1 MTFLA
6 PSLLWFMLLIIIP
19 IIIHLFNRLQLKT
32 TDFSTIRFIKE
43 LKKTSIRKVQLKKLL
58 LMFLRIFIIT
68 LLVFMISR
76 PVTEGFIPGWLS
88 AEQESTL
95 IVIIDNSA
103 TMSRKVNGQSL
114 LKKSK
119 SSAMTLIPIYD
130 RQTNI
135 KIFQTCPPKIL
146 FTGSS
151 SNPELRNKLRSI
163 KPTVSYDNIWSEL
176 HKLILNNN
184 EDQIKECIVFSDFMY
199 KPNSK
204 FLKGVSNLDDWKFYF
219 IQPES
224 SPDNLG
230 LIDVSTLNRIR
241 TLDQLIKLNVRVKNS
256 GLIEKPS
263 VPLELL
269 FNNQRVGQVI
279 SKFRVNNEKEFLFQ
293 AYPVEVGLL
302 EASVTLPMDD
312 YEFDN
317 YWYFSMPIMNHINC
331 KIIVSDSNEVQIL
344 NNIIKSID
352 SNGQFIDIETSV
364 QSSLTN
370 LFFHDTDLIII
381 HNLKV
386 IDQEGAEKIE
396 TFINRGGGVIWFQGE
411 KSNSGSFNNHLAKIG
426 FPELSEK
433 INSGEGF
440 FNTEVVATQSNI
452 LKDIQVSSL
461 SKELPEIFN
470 YIKVYTNTKHDIHL
484 QIDNGDP
491 ILIEFRKGSGTVF
504 FFPTLID
511 LRWSDFPIRG
521 MLVPLLYQLIILS
534 GTDEVNTAPVLVDED
549 KWIAIQGGK
558 LKNKW
563 EVLSPSGRKELLVP
577 QYDKERIN
585 ITKTNE
591 LGIYQ
596 VFADGEKI
604 TSFPTRLHYKEFM
617 NKPIKSDDINDI
629 ISQENFR
636 WFTMNNK
643 LATTFSEIRQ
653 GKSLW
658 KLFLVIAIVMLL
670 IETII
675 GRPRL
680 TQSRNAK

>member
-19 IIIHLFNRLQLKT
+19 IIIHLFNRLQLRT
-32 TDFSTIRFIKE
+32 TNFSTIRFIKE
-43 LKKTSIRKVQLKKLL
+43 LKKTSIRKIQLKKML
-58 LMFLRIFIIT
+58 LMFLRIFTIT
-68 LLVFMISR
+68 FLVFMISR

-88 AEQESTL
+88 AKQESTL
-95 IVIIDNSA
+95 IVVIDNSA

-114 LKKSK
+114 LKKAK

-130 RQTNI
+130 KQTNI
-135 KIFQTCPPKIL
+135 RIFQTCPPKII

-151 SNPELRNKLRSI
+151 SDAELRNKLRLI
-163 KPTVSYDNIWSEL
+163 KPTVSHDNIWSQL
-176 HKLILNNN
+176 HKLILTNN
-184 EDQIKECIVFSDFMY
+184 EDPIKECIVFSDFMY
-199 KPNSK
+199 KPN
-204 FLKGVSNLDDWKFYF
+204 LEILDGVSNSDDWKFYF

-224 SPDNLG
+224 VSDNLG

-241 TLDQLIKLNVRVKNS
+241 TLNQLIKLNARVKNS
-256 GLIEKPS
+256 GSIEKPS
-263 VPLELL
+263 IPLELL

-293 AYPVEVGLL
+293 AYPLEVGLL

-331 KIIVSDSNEVQIL
+331 KIIVSDSNEVHIL

-352 SNGQFIDIETSV
+352 SKGQFIDIQTSV
-364 QSSLTN
+364 QPNLTN
-370 LFFHDTDLIII
+370 LFFDDTDLIII
-381 HNLKV
+381 HNLNV
-386 IDQEGAEKIE
+386 IDKEGLEKIE
-396 TFINRGGGVIWFQGE
+396 TFLNGGGGVIWFQGE
-411 KSNSGSFNNHLAKIG
+411 KPNNKNFNNHLAKIG
-426 FPELSEK
+426 FPKLIEE
-433 INSGEGF
+433 INSGGGYF
-440 FNTEVVATQSNI
+440 HTEVAATKSNI
-452 LKDIQVSSL
+452 FKDIQVSSL
-461 SKELPEIFN
+461 DKELPEIFK
-470 YIKVYTNTKHDIHL
+470 YVKLKTNAQHDIHL
-484 QIDNGDP
+484 KVDNGDP
-491 ILIEFRKGSGTVF
+491 ILVEFRKGSGIAF

-511 LRWSDFPIRG
+511 LRWNDFPIRG
-521 MLVPLLYQLIILS
+521 MLIPLLYQLIILS

-563 EVLSPSGRKELLVP
+563 EVLLPSGRKELLVP
-577 QYDKERIN
+577 QYDKEKIN

-604 TSFPTRLHYKEFM
+604 TSFPTRLHYKEYI
-617 NKPIKSDDINDI
+617 NKPIKSDDINDN
-629 ISQENFR
+629 ISQENIR
-636 WFTMNNK
+636 WFTVNDK
-643 LATTFSEIRQ
+643 LAETFSDVRQ
-653 GKSLW
+653 GISLW
-658 KLFLVIAIVMLL
+658 KLFLVIALIMLL

-680 TQSRNAK
+680 MQSRDAK